1 MIGIPIDKPPRSL
14 KDFWILQRCFNFES
28 IDIDSPDPLDHVKIL
43 RMPERLVAISSASNS
58 ALVIEADSVDHQ
70 SITLPTTNR
79 ITQPADT
86 GLMSGIQWNRPKQ
99 VHVLV
104 VNHDVFGILDDLER
118 IRTDARRHRT
128 DHTITDNRVRVCHDP
143 V

>member
-58 ALVIEADSVDHQ
+58 ALIIEADSVDHQ

-86 GLMSGIQWNRPKQ
+86 GLMRGSQWNTQKQ
-99 VHVLV
+99 LKVIEGN
-104 VNHDVFGILDDLER
+104 NHI
-118 IRTDARRHRT
+118 
-128 DHTITDNRVRVCHDP
+128 
-143 V
+143 